1 MGDLSPAMAV
11 QHLGPSFFSLV
22 RDTPLASRGHRLRER
37 RQRNEKGLCFADT
50 SSEVGPDGTP
60 IIAPFF
66 AFKLSQQGVDTVE
79 LGAIFPQTE
88 ISPDPGAVREFVQE
102 LEAFNYDHL
111 FIADHVLGADPAYY
125 AHPSL
130 GRYSH
135 HSVIHEP
142 LTLLAYIA
150 GITSRL
156 KLATGILILPQR
168 QTALVAKQAAQIDVL
183 SQGRMRLGIGVGWNE
198 VEYEALGQDFHNR
211 GRRSSEQIEVL
222 RALWTQ
228 PVVTF
233 NGQWHQIRHAG
244 INPLPIQRPIPIWL
258 GVGSSVAPRPPD
270 VALRRVAHLA
280 DGWCPNIPRGDVGR
294 EIVEQVHQ
302 YARDA
307 GRDPDALPL
316 EGRVHLYGKTEDE
329 WAKDVR
335 AWQELGA
342 TSIIAEAR
350 GGGLRFP
357 DQHLEAMRR
366 FKDVI
371 TG

>member
-1 MGDLSPAMAV
+1 M
-11 QHLGPSFFSLV
+11 
-22 RDTPLASRGHRLRER
+22 
-37 RQRNEKGLCFADT
+37 
-50 SSEVGPDGTP
+50 
-60 IIAPFF
+60 
-66 AFKLSQQGVDTVE
+66 E

-88 ISPDPGAVREFVQE
+88 ISSDPGAVREFVQA
-102 LEAFNYDHL
+102 LEEMNYDHI
-111 FIADHVLGADPAYY
+111 FIADHVLGADPDHYD
-125 AHPSL
+125 HPSL

-135 HSVIHEP
+135 QSVIHEP

-150 GITSRL
+150 AITSRI

-168 QTALVAKQAAQIDVL
+168 QTALVAKQAAEIDVL

-211 GRRSSEQIEVL
+211 GRRSSEQIDVL

-233 NGQWHQIRHAG
+233 DGKWHQIHHAG

-258 GVGSSVAPRPPD
+258 GVGSPITLRPPD
-270 VALRRVAHLA
+270 VALRRVARLA
-280 DGWCPNIPRGDVGR
+280 DGWCPNMPLGDEGR
-294 EIVEQVHQ
+294 EIVDLVHQ

-307 GRDPDALPL
+307 GRDPATLPL
-316 EGRVHLYGKTEDE
+316 EGRVHLSGKTEDE
-329 WAKDVR
+329 WATNVR
-335 AWQELGA
+335 GWQDLGA
-342 TSIIAEAR
+342 TSIIVEAR

-357 DQHLEAMRR
+357 DQHLDAMRR

-371 TG
+371 NG